1 LAAAS
6 RDGAK
11 LLIAPWMKSGPLLS
25 IGGRARAYHA
35 FSGLPQF
42 ADVVKR
48 DEGVHH
54 VPPV

>member
-1 LAAAS
+1 
-6 RDGAK
+6 
-11 LLIAPWMKSGPLLS
+11 MKSGPLLS
-25 IGGRARAYHA
+25 IGGPARAYHA